1 MAGMQRLAPVAFLVL
16 WSAGFSFVALGLP
29 DSEPFTF
36 LALRY
41 AIVVGLLVVALAV
54 LRPPL
59 PATRRDWIDLATV
72 GLLLQAGY
80 FALLYVALDLESSTG
95 TIALIVSL
103 QPILVAL
110 ATSAEVTARRWL
122 GLGIGLIG
130 AAVVI
135 ASRSSVGSL
144 SAGGL
149 LCAVG
154 SLLALT
160 SSTLYE
166 NRFGSE
172 HHPVTA
178 NAVQCGVALALTLPP
193 ALLIEG
199 FPVAW
204 TSDLAISLTYLVLAN
219 SLVSITLL
227 LMMMRRG
234 EASRVSA
241 LFFLVPPLAAAI
253 AWAVLGEELPGLAWV
268 GMVLAAVGVWIAT
281 SASSPRSRRPPA
293 PGTPARRG

>member
-1 MAGMQRLAPVAFLVL
+1 VERQAPVVFVLL

-29 DSEPFTF
+29 DSEPLTF

-41 AIVVGLLVVALAV
+41 AIVVGLLGAAVAV

-59 PATRRDWIDLATV
+59 PARRRDWVDLAIV

-80 FALLYVALDLESSTG
+80 FALLYLALDLEHSAG

-110 ATSAEVTARRWL
+110 LAPRIAGERVTALRWT
-122 GLGIGLIG
+122 GLGIGLAG

-135 ASRSSVGSL
+135 GSRSAVGGL

-149 LCAVG
+149 LLAG
-154 SLLALT
+154 GALLALT
-160 SSTLYE
+160 ASTLYE
-166 NRFGSE
+166 TRFGSE

-178 NAVQCGVALALTLPP
+178 NAVQCAVALAVTLPP
-193 ALLIEG
+193 ALLVEG
-199 FPVAW
+199 FPVHW

-253 AWAVLGEELPGLAWV
+253 AWAVLGESLPRLAWV
-268 GMVLAAVGVWIAT
+268 GMVLAAVGVGIAT
-281 SASSPRSRRPPA
+281 RAD
-293 PGTPARRG
+293 

>member
-1 MAGMQRLAPVAFLVL
+1 MAERIAPVAFLAL
-16 WSAGFSFVALGLP
+16 WSAGFAFVALGLP
-29 DSEPFTF
+29 YSEPFTF

-41 AIVVGLLVVALAV
+41 AIVVALLAAAMAV

-59 PATRRDWIDLATV
+59 PDSRRALIDLVVV
-72 GLLLQAGY
+72 GILLQTAY
-80 FALLYVALDLESSTG
+80 FALLYVALDLEASTG

-110 ATSAEVTARRWL
+110 LAPRLAGERVTALRWL
-122 GLGIGLIG
+122 GLGIGLAG

-144 SAGGL
+144 STGGL
-149 LCAVG
+149 ACAAG
-154 SLLALT
+154 ALLAL
-160 SSTLYE
+160 SASTLYE
-166 NRFGSE
+166 TRFGSE

-178 NAVQCGVALALTLPP
+178 NVVQCGVALALTLPP
-193 ALLIEG
+193 ALAVEG
-199 FPVAW
+199 FPVEW
-204 TSDLAISLTYLVLAN
+204 TTDLAISLAYLVLAN

-241 LFFLVPPLAAAI
+241 LFFLVPPLAAVI
-253 AWAVLGEELPGLAWV
+253 AWVVLGESLPAPAWA
-268 GMVLAAVGVWIAT
+268 GMVLAGAGVAVAT
-281 SASSPRSRRPPA
+281 RAA
-293 PGTPARRG
+293 

>member
-1 MAGMQRLAPVAFLVL
+1 MQRLAPVAFLLL

-41 AIVVGLLVVALAV
+41 LIVVALLAV
-54 LRPPL
+54 ALPLLRPPL
-59 PATRRDWIDLATV
+59 PESRRDWIDLAVV

-80 FALLYVALDLESSTG
+80 FSLLYLALDLEDSAG
-95 TIALIVSL
+95 TIALLVSL

-110 ATSAEVTARRWL
+110 LAPRVAGERVTALRWAGLAL
-122 GLGIGLIG
+122 GLAG

-135 ASRSSVGSL
+135 GSRSSVGGL
-144 SAGGL
+144 SGGGL
-149 LCAVG
+149 LCALGALV
-154 SLLALT
+154 ALT

-166 NRFGSE
+166 TRFGSE

-178 NAVQCGVALALTLPP
+178 NAVQCTVALLVTLPP
-193 ALLIEG
+193 ALLVERLA
-199 FPVAW
+199 VDW
-204 TSDLAISLTYLVLAN
+204 TADLAISLAYLVLAN
-219 SLVSITLL
+219 SLLAITLL

-253 AWAVLGEELPGLAWV
+253 AWGVLGESLPAPAWA
-268 GMVLAAVGVWIAT
+268 GMALAAVGVGIAT
-281 SASSPRSRRPPA
+281 RPYAPDSS
-293 PGTPARRG
+293 

>member
-1 MAGMQRLAPVAFLVL
+1 MQRLAPVAFLVL

-29 DSEPFTF
+29 DSEPLTF

-41 AIVVGLLVVALAV
+41 AIVVGLLAVALAV

-110 ATSAEVTARRWL
+110 ATSKDVTARRWL

-149 LCAVG
+149 LCAAG
-154 SLLALT
+154 ALLALT

-166 NRFGSE
+166 NRFGAE

-178 NAVQCGVALALTLPP
+178 NAVQCGVALTVTLPP

-199 FPVAW
+199 FPVEW
-204 TSDLAISLTYLVLAN
+204 TSDLAISLSYLVLAN

-234 EASRVSA
+234 EASQVSA
-241 LFFLVPPLAAAI
+241 LFFLVPPLAAVI
-253 AWAVLGEELPGLAWV
+253 AWAVLGERLPAVAWV
-268 GMVLAAVGVWIAT
+268 GMAVAAVGVWIAT
-281 SASSPRSRRPPA
+281 SASSPRPRRRAA
-293 PGTPARRG
+293 PRRRVPR

>member
-1 MAGMQRLAPVAFLVL
+1 MQRLAPVAFLVL

-41 AIVVGLLVVALAV
+41 AIVVALLALAIPV
-54 LRPPL
+54 VRPPL
-59 PATRRDWIDLATV
+59 PGTRRDWIDLAIV
-72 GLLLQAGY
+72 GLLLQGGY
-80 FALLYVALDLESSTG
+80 FALLYVALDLEASTG

-110 ATSAEVTARRWL
+110 ATTEDVTARRWL
-122 GLGIGLIG
+122 GLGIGLAG

-149 LCAVG
+149 LCAAG
-154 SLLALT
+154 ALLALT

-199 FPVAW
+199 FPVDW
-204 TSDLAISLTYLVLAN
+204 TSDLAISLGYLVLAN

-241 LFFLVPPLAAAI
+241 LFFLVPPLAGAI
-253 AWAVLGEELPGLAWV
+253 AWAVLGESLPAPAWA
-268 GMVLAAVGVWIAT
+268 GMVLAAIGVGIAT
-281 SASSPRSRRPPA
+281 AEPELSRSGRGSS
-293 PGTPARRG
+293 

>member
-1 MAGMQRLAPVAFLVL
+1 MQRLAPVAFVVL

-29 DSEPFTF
+29 DSEPLTF

-41 AIVVGLLVVALAV
+41 AIVVALLALAIPFV
-54 LRPPL
+54 RPPL
-59 PATRRDWIDLATV
+59 PASRRDWIDLAIV
-72 GLLLQAGY
+72 GVLLQAGY
-80 FALLYVALDLESSTG
+80 FSLLYLALDLEASTG

-110 ATSAEVTARRWL
+110 ATSEEVTARRWL
-122 GLGIGLIG
+122 GLGIGLAG

-154 SLLALT
+154 ALLALT

-166 NRFGSE
+166 SSFGSE

-199 FPVAW
+199 FPVDW
-204 TSDLAISLTYLVLAN
+204 TPDLAISLSYLVLAN

-227 LMMMRRG
+227 LLMMRRG
-234 EASRVSA
+234 EASKVSA
-241 LFFLVPPLAAAI
+241 LFFLVPPLAAVI
-253 AWAVLGEELPGLAWV
+253 AWAVLGEQLPAVAWV

-281 SASSPRSRRPPA
+281 SASSPRSQPRAAR
-293 PGTPARRG
+293 GTPAPR

>member
-1 MAGMQRLAPVAFLVL
+1 MVERQAPVAFLLL

-29 DSEPFTF
+29 DSEPLTF

-41 AIVVGLLVVALAV
+41 AIVVALLLIAIPIV
-54 LRPPL
+54 RPPL
-59 PATRRDWIDLATV
+59 PASRRDWIDLAIV
-72 GLLLQAGY
+72 GLLLQGGY

-110 ATSAEVTARRWL
+110 AAPQVAGERVSARRWA
-122 GLGIGLIG
+122 GLGIGLAG

-144 SAGGL
+144 SIGGL
-149 LCAVG
+149 LFAAG
-154 SLLALT
+154 ALLTLSA
-160 SSTLYE
+160 STLYE
-166 NRFGSE
+166 TRFGSE
-172 HHPVTA
+172 HHPVVA

-193 ALLIEG
+193 ALLIER
-199 FPVAW
+199 FPVHW
-204 TSDLAISLTYLVLAN
+204 TPDLAISLGYLVVAN

-253 AWAVLGEELPGLAWV
+253 AWAVLGESLPGLAWV
-268 GMVLAAVGVWIAT
+268 GMVLAGVGVGIAT
-281 SASSPRSRRPPA
+281 SAS
-293 PGTPARRG
+293 

>member
-1 MAGMQRLAPVAFLVL
+1 MQRLAPAAFLLL

-41 AIVVGLLVVALAV
+41 AIVVALLAV
-54 LRPPL
+54 AIVLVRPPL
-59 PATRRDWIDLATV
+59 PARRRDWIDLAIV
-72 GLLLQAGY
+72 GVLLQAGY
-80 FALLYVALDLESSTG
+80 FSLLYVALDLEASTG

-110 ATSAEVTARRWL
+110 ATSGQVSAQRWL
-122 GLGIGLIG
+122 GLGIGLAG

-154 SLLALT
+154 ALLAL
-160 SSTLYE
+160 SASTLYE

-193 ALLIEG
+193 ALVVEG
-199 FPVAW
+199 FPVDW
-204 TSDLAISLTYLVLAN
+204 TTDVAISLSYLVLAN

-227 LMMMRRG
+227 LLMMRRD

-253 AWAVLGEELPGLAWV
+253 AWAVLGESLPAVAWIGMMLA
-268 GMVLAAVGVWIAT
+268 GVGVWIAT
-281 SASSPRSRRPPA
+281 SASSPRSRRRA
-293 PGTPARRG
+293 KRGTPLRQAR